1 MQETRDTGLIL
12 RSGWEDSIEKEM
24 ATHLV
29 FLPGKSMDNG
39 AWQATV
45 HGILKVLDMT

>member
-1 MQETRDTGLIL
+1 MQETRDTGLML

-29 FLPGKSMDNG
+29 FLPGKSMDRG
-39 AWQATV
+39 AWQTTV